1 MPAVDSLVQDVVDAI
16 VRELHP
22 TRVIL
27 FGSRARGDSRPDS
40 DVDLLI
46 VYDGELS
53 KREVKLRVR
62 RLFCWRDFS
71 MDIFVISSD
80 EYERQKKIVS
90 TVGRTADR
98 EGVVCYGG

>member
-1 MPAVDSLVQDVVDAI
+1 MDALVRRIVDAI
-16 VRELHP
+16 VRDLHP

-27 FGSRARGDSRPDS
+27 FGSRARDDHRPDS

-46 VYDGELS
+46 VYDGDLP

-62 RLFCWRDFS
+62 RLFRRPDFS
-71 MDIFVISSD
+71 LDVFVVTSE
-80 EYERQKKIVS
+80 EYERQKKVVA

-98 EGVVCYGG
+98 EGVVCHG

>member
-1 MPAVDSLVQDVVDAI
+1 MDTLVRRIVDAI
-16 VRELHP
+16 VRDLHP

-27 FGSRARGDSRPDS
+27 FGSRARDDHRPDS

-46 VYDGELS
+46 VYDGDLP

-62 RLFCWRDFS
+62 RLFRRPDFS
-71 MDIFVISSD
+71 LDVFVVTPE
-80 EYERQKKIVS
+80 EYERQKNVVA

-98 EGVVCYGG
+98 EGVVCHG

>member
-1 MPAVDSLVQDVVDAI
+1 MMDTLVRKIVDAI
-16 VRELHP
+16 VRDLHP

-27 FGSRARGDSRPDS
+27 FGSRARDDHRPDS

-62 RLFCWRDFS
+62 RLFRRPDFS
-71 MDIFVISSD
+71 LDVFVVTSE
-80 EYERQKKIVS
+80 EYERQKKVVA
-90 TVGRTADR
+90 TVGRMADR
-98 EGVVCYGG
+98 EGVVCHG

>member
-1 MPAVDSLVQDVVDAI
+1 MPAVDSLVQDVVDVI

-27 FGSRARGDSRPDS
+27 FGSRARGDFRPDS

-62 RLFCWRDFS
+62 RLFSEAEFS
-71 MDIFVISSD
+71 LDLFVVSSS
-80 EYERQKKIVS
+80 EYDRQKAIVS
-90 TVGRTADR
+90 TVGRTAEK
-98 EGVVCYGG
+98 EGVVYYG

>member
-1 MPAVDSLVQDVVDAI
+1 MIDALVKGIVDAI

-27 FGSRARGDSRPDS
+27 FGSRARGQYRPDS

-62 RLFCWRDFS
+62 RLFRRRDFS
-71 MDIFVISSD
+71 LDVFVVSSG
-80 EYERQKKIVS
+80 EYERQKKVVA
-90 TVGRTADR
+90 TVGRTAER
-98 EGVVCYGG
+98 EGVVCHG